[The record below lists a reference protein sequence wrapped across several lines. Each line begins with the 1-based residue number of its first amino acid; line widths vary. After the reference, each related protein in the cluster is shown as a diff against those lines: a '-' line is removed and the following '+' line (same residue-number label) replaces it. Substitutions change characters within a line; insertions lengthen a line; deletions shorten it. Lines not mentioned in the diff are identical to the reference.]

1 MPPRDCRLLC
11 VAQESFEPSLDE
23 TDASWAAGLPDSRQ
37 SSELEDVLSPLSVR
51 GNGDGD
57 GDGIY
62 DEMDITDR
70 RQRTGKNAQS
80 VPASVPRLSLNDFGS
95 YLSKLPEVRAVDDE
109 ETYEIEEGSD
119 GLHSES
125 RDDSVTEC
133 DSRPITARSRCSSQ
147 GDSTVS
153 REGSRDSRRTQAEDS
168 QSDSQ
173 PLSARSFDLRALSAR
188 GPGVG
193 GGGSDAGGSDV
204 PDSMP
209 LGARTASGDLCPRG
223 LPPFSPRFLS
233 PRVGPIGPS
242 GGLGGGGGGFG
253 SARPSPRIHCVT
265 SAGPRSILSQAD
277 MAQGAG
283 PWGIVGDSPRQRQVR
298 GVPGI
303 RLC

>member
-1 MPPRDCRLLC
+1 
-11 VAQESFEPSLDE
+11 
-23 TDASWAAGLPDSRQ
+23 
-37 SSELEDVLSPLSVR
+37 
-51 GNGDGD
+51 
-57 GDGIY
+57 
-62 DEMDITDR
+62 MDITDR
-70 RQRTGKNAQS
+70 RQRTGKIAQS

-119 GLHSES
+119 GLHS

-153 REGSRDSRRTQAEDS
+153 REGSRDSRRTHAEDS

-193 GGGSDAGGSDV
+193 GGSDTGGNDV
-204 PDSMP
+204 SDSMP
-209 LGARTASGDLCPRG
+209 MGARTASGDLCPRG

-233 PRVGPIGPS
+233 PRVGPIGPQV
-242 GGLGGGGGGFG
+242 GLGGGGGGFG
-253 SARPSPRIHCVT
+253 SARPSPRIHGVT

-283 PWGIVGDSPRQRQVR
+283 PWGIVSGIVGDSPRQRQVR
-298 GVPGI
+298 CVPGI